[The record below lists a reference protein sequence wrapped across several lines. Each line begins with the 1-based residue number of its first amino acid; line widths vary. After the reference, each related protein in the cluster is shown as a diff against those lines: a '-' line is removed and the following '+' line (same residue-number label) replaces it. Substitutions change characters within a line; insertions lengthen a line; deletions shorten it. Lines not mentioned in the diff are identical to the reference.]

1 MENKIEK
8 MKEKLEEQFEFTN
21 GHFEL
26 EIKDFLTREMTN
38 AFIQYLT
45 GGLTGGEWLIRMT
58 KLSDLSI
65 NMEENAEYL
74 SFTYK
79 EGELA

>member
-1 MENKIEK
+1 MVNKIEK
-8 MKEKLEEQFEFTN
+8 MKEKLEEQFEFPN

-45 GGLTGGEWLIRMT
+45 GGLTEGEWLIRMT

>member
-1 MENKIEK
+1 VKTINKMIEK
-8 MKEKLEEQFEFTN
+8 LDDQFN
-21 GHFEL
+21 KVDGHFEL

-38 AFIQYLT
+38 VFIQYIT
-45 GGLTGGEWLIRMT
+45 GGFTEGEWLIRMT

-74 SFTYK
+74 AFTYK
-79 EGELA
+79 DGELA